1 MPWLI
6 ELLTDPPMLT
16 LACETLC
23 ITALILSKVLKKEN
37 SYDIFLFNR
46 RDNRGL
52 AEEAEKNSISFPSLL
67 SLSIL

>member
-1 MPWLI
+1 
-6 ELLTDPPMLT
+6 MLT

-52 AEEAEKNSISFPSLL
+52 AEVTEKKQPSMKPF
-67 SLSIL
+67 